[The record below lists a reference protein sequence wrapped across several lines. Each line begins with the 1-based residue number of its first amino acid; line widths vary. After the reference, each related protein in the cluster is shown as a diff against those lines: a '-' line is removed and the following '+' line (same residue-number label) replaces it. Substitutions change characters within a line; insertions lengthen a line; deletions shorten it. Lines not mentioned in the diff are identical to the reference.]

1 MTPPTPPIPPTL
13 GAASGREVRDDA
25 PAGNAGG
32 PESPRPGEGIGAR
45 SPGRRFPVFLA
56 GVSALGAGLV
66 LARQAAYGPGLLWD
80 SVNYLAVA
88 RNLLAGEGFVNFD
101 GTPYTVWPPL
111 YPLLLAASGLLGGAD
126 PLRVAG
132 LLGALCFGLTVFVVG
147 LYLGPRL
154 ESPLLRVWTPVVLA
168 LSLPLADLSRHALAG
183 PVFVLFLTLALVAT
197 DSYLAAPRPSRL
209 LGAALWTA
217 LAWQT
222 RYIGAA
228 VPLVAGLWL
237 LFHRGLPFRTR
248 LGRAALFSGVVGIPM
263 GLWVLR
269 NTLLVGRLTGHPPPL
284 EWDAARTLR
293 ELLDGFG
300 GWVAFD
306 LLSPLL
312 PLALGAAILLPVG
325 AGFLA
330 GGAAPSPAGGRRA
343 AALCGSFALGYLG
356 LLVLSTSMNEIW
368 INDRYLAPVFVPLL
382 MAAAL
387 SLDRFLHRERTR
399 GSSAPRPAPALPGP
413 VARGLGARAGR
424 APTLRTAF
432 VGGALSLWA
441 AGQIAPTA
449 DAIARVHSG
458 QVTGGFEGPPWADFE
473 TLRFLREE
481 AAPES
486 LFHSNLPI
494 LVYLHTDGRGTYRA
508 LPATADSTHRIV
520 GPAWTPGLDPQE
532 RLARWLPEVPEGSF
546 VVWLRDH
553 PATTARFHS
562 YGRPGLAALPE
573 LLPVAEFVDGA
584 VFRVV
589 RGTGRGAADRFTAA
603 FAAIA
608 SGEAGTPAARSTFDL
623 YLGQHL
629 GEASL
634 TYFRAPCREEDPEA
648 DFFLHFYPA
657 AVPPTPGT
665 APRRGAAGFDNLDF
679 RFAELG
685 VRRED
690 RCVAVV
696 PLPRREFARLRTG
709 QWVPGVGE
717 SWSVEIPP

>member
-1 MTPPTPPIPPTL
+1 MTRPRIRP
-13 GAASGREVRDDA
+13 AASVPEGRDDA
-25 PAGNAGG
+25 GAD
-32 PESPRPGEGIGAR
+32 SPRAGQGVGER
-45 SPGRRFPVFLA
+45 SPGRRFPFFLA
-56 GVSALGAGLV
+56 AVSALGAALV

-80 SVNYLAVA
+80 SINYLAVA

-111 YPLLLAASGLLGGAD
+111 YPLLLAASGLVGGAD

-132 LLGALCFGLTVFVVG
+132 LLGASCFGLTVFVVG
-147 LYLGPRL
+147 RYLGPRL
-154 ESPLLRVWTPVVLA
+154 ESPLLRVWTPAVLA
-168 LSLPLADLSRHALAG
+168 LSLPLADLSRYALAG

-217 LAWQT
+217 LAWQA

-228 VPLVAGLWL
+228 APLVIGLWL
-237 LFHRGLPFRTR
+237 LLHRGLPLRTR
-248 LGRAALFSGVVGIPM
+248 LGRAALFSAVVGIPM
-263 GLWVLR
+263 GLWLLR
-269 NTLLVGRLTGHPPPL
+269 NTVLVGRLTGHPPPL
-284 EWDAARTLR
+284 AWDAGRTLR
-293 ELLDGFG
+293 ELLEGFG

-312 PLALGAAILLPVG
+312 PLALGAAILLPLG
-325 AGFLA
+325 AGLLA
-330 GGAAPSPAGGRRA
+330 GGAASPAGGTAPHLAGSRRS
-343 AALCGSFALGYLG
+343 AALFGSFALGYLI

-368 INDRYLAPVFVPLL
+368 VNDRYLAPVFVPLL
-382 MAAAL
+382 VAGAL
-387 SLDRFLHRERTR
+387 SLDRFLRRERR
-399 GSSAPRPAPALPGP
+399 RRSSGPRPAPALPGP
-413 VARGLGARAGR
+413 VARGLAAGAGR
-424 APTLRTAF
+424 APTLRTAL

-449 DAIARVHSG
+449 DAIARVNSE
-458 QVTGGFEGPPWADFE
+458 QVTGGFQGPPWADFE

-486 LFHSNLPI
+486 VFHSNLPI
-494 LVYLHTDGRGTYRA
+494 LVYLHTDGRGTYRS
-508 LPATADSTHRIV
+508 LPATADSTHRIT

-532 RLARWLPEVPEGSF
+532 RLARWLPEVPEGSL

-584 VFRVV
+584 VFRVS
-589 RGTGRGAADRFTAA
+589 REAGREPPDRFTAA

-608 SGEAGTPAARSTFDL
+608 SGEAGTPAARAAFDL
-623 YLGQHL
+623 YLGEYL
-629 GEASL
+629 GGAAL
-634 TYFRAPCREEDPEA
+634 TYFRAPCREEELEA

-657 AVPPTPGT
+657 AVPPAAGT
-665 APRRGAAGFDNLDF
+665 ARRGGAAGFDNLDF

-696 PLPRREFARLRTG
+696 PLPRGEFARLRTG
-709 QWVPGVGE
+709 QWVPGAGE